1 MIEKH
6 IYQCEV
12 CGKTFDDEDDCRKHE
27 MDLKATAENILL
39 H

>member
-12 CGKTFDDEDDCRKHE
+12 CGKEFNDEDDCRKHE
-27 MDLKATAENILL
+27 MELAVF
-39 H
+39 